1 MTVKWIP
8 DPEGLFVFDELRDE
22 YCIAKGSWGENNGER
37 WMDFV
42 RVSVVHRCGVER
54 MRPAD
59 WEPGIVEERNRL
71 KARVAE
77 LEARN
82 ERLVDVI
89 EHASVEFRSWG
100 ANAALRKCLDALD
113 ERKTT

>member
-37 WMDFV
+37 WMEFV

-71 KARVAE
+71 NARVAE
-77 LEARN
+77 LEAEN
-82 ERLVDVI
+82 ERLRRAIGVHLVT
-89 EHASVEFRSWG
+89 
-100 ANAALRKCLDALD
+100 LRA
-113 ERKTT
+113 